1 MSGDDEYGLCSS
13 DEAELEELEY
23 GLCPSD
29 EAELEELAD
38 SLSVPDRPV
47 KRENPEQ
54 IAPESKRQRDDH
66 DDDDTAMS
74 AEPLAT
80 ATHILRQCFGHQS
93 FRLKQ
98 AQAITRLLK
107 GQSCV
112 VVFPTGG
119 GKSLCYQIPALAFKE
134 LDKRDGIRQEP
145 GENGLTIVVSPLIA
159 LMKDQVDALRR
170 RGISAASLDSSK
182 STEEYANT
190 MERVR
195 KGTMDIVYCAP
206 ERLNNE
212 VFIQSMTNVRGGVR
226 LLAVD
231 ESHCISEWGHAFR
244 PDYLKVARFAQE
256 TQAERV
262 VCLTATATPVVADDI
277 CKQFGVSTD
286 GLFRTPTF
294 RPNLKLMAESF
305 THEDYKYAALVNFLR
320 SHKGATIVYN
330 TTQKDSE
337 KLARCLRDAGFD
349 AEHFHASV
357 ERQKKID
364 TQESFMASDS
374 KIIVATIAFGMGID
388 KANIRNVVHYVLPK
402 SLEGYSQEV
411 GRAGRDGKQSY
422 CLAMICGED
431 MQLLESFAV
440 GDLPSKK
447 SVLRLLHEI
456 FSSEMTNQGTIETRL
471 YRQERNY
478 DIKRTVLKNIY
489 AQLELRFKLLR
500 EITPKYTS
508 YEFRSLGRSPFDGTP
523 ASKAIAGAAYREEKW
538 THIDVEKAAA
548 GRVPRNEI
556 INKLRQWQ
564 DSGKIKLQHSSVVN
578 VYRLMR
584 PLPTTKEEKDQII
597 NDVYA
602 DLESRE
608 GQDLDRIDDV
618 VSLLTGTKCFARALA
633 EHFGDSLP
641 EGKAECGECTW
652 CETHI
657 PRHMNKPAPRRFNVG
672 LFDQVLRIIP
682 DRDDP
687 RYLARVAFGIGS
699 PRVTAARLGRHPV
712 FGSMEDHDFGVLLQA
727 FRRLCE
733 GGGTTANAPASAIKQ
748 EDDGSERRPRVKR
761 EPTVKTEDD
770 ETKLRVKQEA
780 TVKTEDVG
788 AKSEPASSV
797 RVKSEP
803 ADS

>member
-134 LDKRDGIRQEP
+134 LDKRD
-145 GENGLTIVVSPLIA
+145 
-159 LMKDQVDALRR
+159 
-170 RGISAASLDSSK
+170 DSSK

-330 TTQKDSE
+330 TTQKDCE
-337 KLARCLRDAGFD
+337 KLARNLRDAGFD

-388 KANIRNVVHYVLPK
+388 KADIRNVVHYVLPK
-402 SLEGYSQEV
+402 SLEG
-411 GRAGRDGKQSY
+411 
-422 CLAMICGED
+422 
-431 MQLLESFAV
+431 
-440 GDLPSKK
+440 
-447 SVLRLLHEI
+447 
-456 FSSEMTNQGTIETRL
+456 
-471 YRQERNY
+471 QERNY

-489 AQLELRFKLLR
+489 AQLELRFNLLR

-508 YEFRSLGRSPFDGTP
+508 YEFRSLGRSPFDGTL
-523 ASKAIAGAAYREEKW
+523 ASKAIASAAYREEKW

-564 DSGKIKLQHSSVVN
+564 DSGKIQLQHSGVVN

-618 VSLLTGTKCFARALA
+618 VSLLTGTMCFARALA

-748 EDDGSERRPRVKR
+748 EDDGSERKPRVKR

-803 ADS
+803 ADSKTLSSQLE

>member
-1 MSGDDEYGLCSS
+1 
-13 DEAELEELEY
+13 
-23 GLCPSD
+23 
-29 EAELEELAD
+29 
-38 SLSVPDRPV
+38 
-47 KRENPEQ
+47 
-54 IAPESKRQRDDH
+54 
-66 DDDDTAMS
+66 MS

-98 AQAITRLLK
+98 AQAITRLLN
-107 GQSCV
+107 GQSSV

-119 GKSLCYQIPALAFKE
+119 GKSLCYQTPALAFKE

-145 GENGLTIVVSPLIA
+145 GESGPTIVVSPLIA

-170 RGISAASLDSSK
+170 RGISAASLDSSQ
-182 STEEYANT
+182 STEEYAST

-195 KGTMDIVYCAP
+195 NGTMDIIYCAS

-212 VFIQSMTNVRGGVR
+212 AFIQSMTSVQGGV
-226 LLAVD
+226 
-231 ESHCISEWGHAFR
+231 
-244 PDYLKVARFAQE
+244 P
-256 TQAERV
+256 
-262 VCLTATATPVVADDI
+262 TPVVADDI

-305 THEDYKYAALVNFLR
+305 TNEGHKYAALVTFLR
-320 SHKGATIVYN
+320 SRKGATIVYS

-337 KLARCLRDAGFD
+337 KLARKLRKAGFD

-364 TQESFMASDS
+364 TQERFMASDS
-374 KIIVATIAFGMGID
+374 KIIVATIAFGLGID
-388 KANIRNVVHYVLPK
+388 KADIRNVVHYVLPK

-431 MQLLESFAV
+431 MHLLESFAL

-447 SVLRLLHEI
+447 SVSRLLHEI
-456 FSSEMTNQGTIETRL
+456 FSSEMTNKGTIETDL
-471 YRQERNY
+471 SMQESDY
-478 DIKRTVLKNIY
+478 DIKGTVLKNIY
-489 AQLELRFKLLR
+489 AQLELRFNLLR

-508 YEFRSLGRSPFDGTP
+508 YQFRSLVGSPFDGTP
-523 ASKAIAGAAYREEKW
+523 ASKAIAGAAICESEW
-538 THIDVEKAAA
+538 TEIDVEKAAA
-548 GRVPRNEI
+548 ATVPRNKI
-556 INKLRQWQ
+556 VKKLRQWQ
-564 DSGKIKLQHSSVVN
+564 DSGIIDLQHAGVVN
-578 VYRLMR
+578 VYRIMR
-584 PLPTTKEEKDQII
+584 ALPTTREEKDQII

-641 EGKAECGECTW
+641 EGEAECGECTW
-652 CETHI
+652 CETHV
-657 PRHMNKPAPRRFNVG
+657 PRWMDIPAPRTFNVG
-672 LFDQVLRIIP
+672 LFDRILSIIP
-682 DRDDP
+682 DGDDP
-687 RYLARVAFGIGS
+687 RYLARVAFGIRS
-699 PRVTAARLGRHPV
+699 PRVTAARLGRHQV

-733 GGGTTANAPASAIKQ
+733 GGGTIADVPSSAIKQ
-748 EDDGSERRPRVKR
+748 EDDRAERKPRVKR
-761 EPTVKTEDD
+761 EPIVKMEDD
-770 ETKLRVKQEA
+770 ETKPGVKQEP
-780 TVKTEDVG
+780 TVKTEEAGV
-788 AKSEPASSV
+788 KSEPVSSV
-797 RVKSEP
+797 RVKPEP
-803 ADS
+803 VDD

>member
-1 MSGDDEYGLCSS
+1 MSGDDDYGLCSS

-29 EAELEELAD
+29 ENELEELEYGLCPSEEAELEELAAGF
-38 SLSVPDRPV
+38 SAPDRPV

-66 DDDDTAMS
+66 DDDTAMS

-80 ATHILRQCFGHQS
+80 ATQILRQCFGHQS

-107 GQSCV
+107 GQ
-112 VVFPTGG
+112 T
-119 GKSLCYQIPALAFKE
+119 FKE

-145 GENGLTIVVSPLIA
+145 GESGLTIVVSPLIA
-159 LMKDQVDALRR
+159 LMKDQVDALRP

-182 STEEYANT
+182 STQEYANT

-195 KGTMDIVYCAP
+195 QGTMDIVYCAP
-206 ERLNNE
+206 ERLNNQA
-212 VFIQSMTNVRGGVR
+212 FIQSMTNVRGGVR
-226 LLAVD
+226 LIAVD

-256 TQAERV
+256 IQAERV

-286 GLFRTPTF
+286 GVFRTPTF

-305 THEDYKYAALVNFLR
+305 RCESHKYATLVNLLR

-330 TTQKDSE
+330 TTQKDCE
-337 KLARCLRDAGFD
+337 KLADNLRGAGFD
-349 AEHFHASV
+349 AEHFHATV

-364 TQESFMASDS
+364 TQERFMASDS

-388 KANIRNVVHYVLPK
+388 KADIRNVVHYILPK

-411 GRAGRDGKQSY
+411 GRAGRDGTQSY

-431 MQLLESFAV
+431 MHLLESFAV

-447 SVLRLLHEI
+447 SVFRLLHEI
-456 FSSEMTNQGTIETRL
+456 FSSDVTNKGTIEMKL
-471 YRQERNY
+471 YWQERNY
-478 DIKRTVLKNIY
+478 DIKNTVLKNIY
-489 AQLELRFKLLR
+489 AQLELRFNLLR

-508 YEFRSLGRSPFDGTP
+508 YQFRSSVTSPFDGTP
-523 ASKAIAGAAYREEKW
+523 ASKAIEGAANRKREW
-538 THIDVEKAAA
+538 THVDVEKAAA
-548 GRVPRNEI
+548 GTIPRNEI

-564 DSGKIKLQHSSVVN
+564 DSGKIDLQHSGVVN

-597 NDVYA
+597 DSVYA

-641 EGKAECGECTW
+641 EGKAECGESLFQTEMIRDIW
-652 CETHI
+652 
-657 PRHMNKPAPRRFNVG
+657 PG
-672 LFDQVLRIIP
+672 LLLGFEVHGSQLRGWG
-682 DRDDP
+682 
-687 RYLARVAFGIGS
+687 GI
-699 PRVTAARLGRHPV
+699 
-712 FGSMEDHDFGVLLQA
+712 
-727 FRRLCE
+727 RRLCE
-733 GGGTTANAPASAIKQ
+733 GGGTTADAPASAIKQ
-748 EDDGSERRPRVKR
+748 EHDRSERKPRVKR
-761 EPTVKTEDD
+761 EPTVKTEED
-770 ETKLRVKQEA
+770 ETKPRLKQEPN
-780 TVKTEDVG
+780 VKTEGVG
-788 AKSEPASSV
+788 VKPEPASSV

>member
-1 MSGDDEYGLCSS
+1 MSGDDEYGLCFS

-80 ATHILRQCFGHQS
+80 ATHILKQCFGHQS

-699 PRVTAARLGRHPV
+699 PRVTAARLGRNPV

-780 TVKTEDVG
+780 TVKTEEVG

>member
-98 AQAITRLLK
+98 AQVITRLLK

-134 LDKRDGIRQEP
+134 LDKRDGIRREP
-145 GENGLTIVVSPLIA
+145 GESGLTIVVSPLIA
-159 LMKDQVDALRR
+159 LMKGQVDALRR

-305 THEDYKYAALVNFLR
+305 THEDYK
-320 SHKGATIVYN
+320 K
-330 TTQKDSE
+330 KDSE
-337 KLARCLRDAGFD
+337 KLVRSLRDAGFD

-489 AQLELRFKLLR
+489 AQLELRFNLLR

-508 YEFRSLGRSPFDGTP
+508 YD
-523 ASKAIAGAAYREEKW
+523 
-538 THIDVEKAAA
+538 
-548 GRVPRNEI
+548 
-556 INKLRQWQ
+556 
-564 DSGKIKLQHSSVVN
+564 GKIELQHSGVVN
-578 VYRLMR
+578 VYRLIR

-748 EDDGSERRPRVKR
+748 EDNGSERRPRVKR

-797 RVKSEP
+797 RVKCKP

>member
-23 GLCPSD
+23 GLCPLDEAELEELEYGLCPSD
-29 EAELEELAD
+29 EAELEELAA
-38 SLSVPDRPV
+38 SFSTPDRPV

-54 IAPESKRQRDDH
+54 IAPESKRQRDDQDH
-66 DDDDTAMS
+66 EDTATS
-74 AEPLAT
+74 TEPLAT
-80 ATHILRQCFGHQS
+80 ATQILRQCFGHQS

-107 GQSCV
+107 GQSSV
-112 VVFPTGG
+112 VIFPTGG

-134 LDKRDGIRQEP
+134 LDKRDGIRQEL
-145 GENGLTIVVSPLIA
+145 GESGLTIVVSPLIA
-159 LMKDQVDALRR
+159 LMKNQVDALRR

-182 STEEYANT
+182 STQEYANT

-195 KGTMDIVYCAP
+195 QGTMDIVYCAP

-212 VFIQSMTNVRGGVR
+212 AFIQSMTNVRGGVR
-226 LLAVD
+226 LIAVD

-256 TQAERV
+256 IQAERV

-286 GLFRTPTF
+286 GVFRTPTF
-294 RPNLKLMAESF
+294 RPNLKLMSESF
-305 THEDYKYAALVNFLR
+305 RCESHKYATLINFLR

-330 TTQKDSE
+330 TTQKDCE
-337 KLARCLRDAGFD
+337 KLADNLRDAGFD
-349 AEHFHASV
+349 AEHFHATV

-364 TQESFMASDS
+364 TQERFIASDS

-411 GRAGRDGKQSY
+411 GRAGRDD
-422 CLAMICGED
+422 I
-431 MQLLESFAV
+431 
-440 GDLPSKK
+440 
-447 SVLRLLHEI
+447 
-456 FSSEMTNQGTIETRL
+456 TNRGTIEKKL
-471 YRQERNY
+471 DCQEGKY
-478 DIKRTVLKNIY
+478 DIKGTVLKNIY
-489 AQLELRFKLLR
+489 AQLELRFNLLR

-508 YEFRSLGRSPFDGTP
+508 YQFRRKVRSLFDGTR
-523 ASKAIAGAAYREEKW
+523 ASKAIAGAARREDKW
-538 THIDVEKAAA
+538 THIDVEEAAA
-548 GRVPRNEI
+548 GTVPRHEI
-556 INKLRQWQ
+556 IKKLRQWQ
-564 DSGKIKLQHSSVVN
+564 DSGKINLQRSGVVN

-597 NDVYA
+597 DSVYA

-652 CETHI
+652 CETHV
-657 PRHMNKPAPRRFNVG
+657 PRRMDKPAPRSFNVG
-672 LFDQVLRIIP
+672 LFDQILRVIP

-687 RYLARVAFGIGS
+687 RYLARVAFGIRS
-699 PRVTAARLGRHPV
+699 PRVEAARLGRHRV

-733 GGGTTANAPASAIKQ
+733 GGGTTAAPPSSAIKQ
-748 EDDGSERRPRVKR
+748 EDDRAERKPRVKR
-761 EPTVKTEDD
+761 EPAVKTEEDETKPDIKQEPTVKTEDVG
-770 ETKLRVKQEA
+770 VKP
-780 TVKTEDVG
+780 
-788 AKSEPASSV
+788 EPASSV
-797 RVKSEP
+797 RVKPEP
-803 ADS
+803 VDT

>member
-1 MSGDDEYGLCSS
+1 
-13 DEAELEELEY
+13 
-23 GLCPSD
+23 
-29 EAELEELAD
+29 
-38 SLSVPDRPV
+38 
-47 KRENPEQ
+47 N
-54 IAPESKRQRDDH
+54 
-66 DDDDTAMS
+66 
-74 AEPLAT
+74 
-80 ATHILRQCFGHQS
+80 
-93 FRLKQ
+93 
-98 AQAITRLLK
+98 
-107 GQSCV
+107 GQSSV

-145 GENGLTIVVSPLIA
+145 GESGLTIVVSPLIA

-170 RGISAASLDSSK
+170 RGVSAASLDSSK
-182 STEEYANT
+182 STEEYAST

-195 KGTMDIVYCAP
+195 RGTMDIIYCAP

-212 VFIQSMTNVRGGVR
+212 AFIQSMTNVRGGVR

-244 PDYLKVARFAQE
+244 PDYLKVARFAE
-256 TQAERV
+256 EIQAERV

-305 THEDYKYAALVNFLR
+305 TCESDKYATLVNFLR

-337 KLARCLRDAGFD
+337 KLADNLRGAGFD

-364 TQESFMASDS
+364 TQERFMASDS

-388 KANIRNVVHYVLPK
+388 KADIRNVVHYVLPK

-431 MQLLESFAV
+431 MHLLESFAV
-440 GDLPSKK
+440 GDLPSRK
-447 SVLRLLHEI
+447 SVFRLLHEI
-456 FSSEMTNQGTIETRL
+456 FSSEMTNKGTIETKL
-471 YRQERNY
+471 YWQERNY
-478 DIKRTVLKNIY
+478 DIKGTVLKNIY
-489 AQLELRFKLLR
+489 AQLELRFNLLR

-508 YEFRSLGRSPFDGTP
+508 YQFRSKVRSPFDGTP
-523 ASKAIAGAAYREEKW
+523 ASKAIKGAAKREREW

-548 GRVPRNEI
+548 GTIPRNEI

-564 DSGKIKLQHSSVVN
+564 DSGKIELQHSGVVN

-584 PLPTTKEEKDQII
+584 ALPTTKEEKDQII

-652 CETHI
+652 CGTHV
-657 PRHMNKPAPRRFNVG
+657 PRRMDKPAPRTFNVG
-672 LFDQVLRIIP
+672 RFDQILSIVP

-687 RYLARVAFGIGS
+687 RYLARVAFGIRS
-699 PRVTAARLGRHPV
+699 PRVTAARLGRHQV

-733 GGGTTANAPASAIKQ
+733 GGGTIADVPSSAIKQ
-748 EDDGSERRPRVKR
+748 EDDRAERKPRVKR
-761 EPTVKTEDD
+761 EPIVKMEDD
-770 ETKLRVKQEA
+770 ETKPRVKQEP
-780 TVKTEDVG
+780 TVKTEEAGV
-788 AKSEPASSV
+788 KSEPVSSV
-797 RVKSEP
+797 RVKPEP
-803 ADS
+803 MDD

>member
-29 EAELEELAD
+29 EAELEELAGR
-38 SLSVPDRPV
+38 LSVPDRPV

-54 IAPESKRQRDDH
+54 IAPESKRQRNAH
-66 DDDDTAMS
+66 DDYDPAMS
-74 AEPLAT
+74 AEPLAI
-80 ATHILRQCFGHQS
+80 ATQILRQCFGHQC

-98 AQAITRLLK
+98 ALAITRLLQ
-107 GQSCV
+107 GQSSV
-112 VVFPTGG
+112 VIFPTGG

-134 LDKRDGIRQEP
+134 LDKREGIRQEP
-145 GENGLTIVVSPLIA
+145 GESGLTIVVSPLIA

-182 STEEYANT
+182 SAEESANT

-195 KGTMDIVYCAP
+195 KGTIDIVYCAP

-212 VFIQSMTNVRGGVR
+212 RFIQSMTNVRGGVR

-256 TQAERV
+256 IQAERV
-262 VCLTATATPVVADDI
+262 VCLTATATPVVAGDI

-305 THEDYKYAALVNFLR
+305 RCESHKYATLVDFLR
-320 SHKGATIVYN
+320 SHKGATIVY
-330 TTQKDSE
+330 TTTKKSSK
-337 KLARCLRDAGFD
+337 KLADDLRKAGFD
-349 AEHFHASV
+349 AEHFHANV

-364 TQESFMASDS
+364 TQERFMPSDS

-388 KANIRNVVHYVLPK
+388 KADIRNVVHYVLPK

-431 MQLLESFAV
+431 MHLLESFAL
-440 GDLPSKK
+440 GDLPSKE
-447 SVLRLLHEI
+447 SVFRLLHEV
-456 FSSEMTNQGTIETRL
+456 FSSEMTSKGTIEKEL
-471 YRQERNY
+471 HWQEPEY
-478 DIKRTVLKNIY
+478 DIKSTVLKNIY
-489 AQLELRFKLLR
+489 AQLELRFNLLR

-508 YEFRSLGRSPFDGTP
+508 YQFRSLVSPFDGTP
-523 ASKAIAGAAYREEKW
+523 ASKAIAGAAYREKKW
-538 THIDVEKAAA
+538 THINLEMAAA
-548 GRVPRNEI
+548 GNVRRNEI
-556 INKLRQWQ
+556 IKKLRQWQ
-564 DSGKIKLQHSSVVN
+564 DSGKINLQRSGVVN

-584 PLPTTKEEKDQII
+584 PLPTTKEETDQII
-597 NDVYA
+597 DSVYA

-608 GQDLDRIDDV
+608 GQDLARIDDV

-641 EGKAECGECTW
+641 EEKAECGQCTW
-652 CETHI
+652 CDTHI
-657 PRHMNKPAPRRFNVG
+657 PRRMDKPAPRTFNNG
-672 LFDQVLRIIP
+672 LFDQVLRVIP

-687 RYLARVAFGIGS
+687 RYLARVSFGIRS

-748 EDDGSERRPRVKR
+748 EDDGSERKPRVKR

-770 ETKLRVKQEA
+770 DTKLLVKQEA